1 MTGDSSSKV
10 VSEMTDKL
18 DKLRAAQKW
27 KIEEEARPGETYAQA
42 VHRLQVETDKN
53 TTLLA
58 GGDKSTED
66 TDIKTAQG
74 LSGQ

>member
-1 MTGDSSSKV
+1 VKAQKA
-10 VSEMTDKL
+10 VSEITDKL
-18 DKLRAAQKW
+18 DKIRAVQKRN
-27 KIEEEARPGETYAQA
+27 IEEEARPEETYAQA
-42 VHRLQVETDKN
+42 AHRLQVETDKN

-74 LSGQ
+74 LARNL